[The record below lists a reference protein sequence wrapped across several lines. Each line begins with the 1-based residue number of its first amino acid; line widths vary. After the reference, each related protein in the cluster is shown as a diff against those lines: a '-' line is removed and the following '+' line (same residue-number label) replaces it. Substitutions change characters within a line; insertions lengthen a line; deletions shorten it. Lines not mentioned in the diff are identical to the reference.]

1 MQYPGY
7 WAFTDGSYRHGVTT
21 WGVAMVRD
29 DREIAVLNGRL
40 EDAGDVFGRDLD
52 AVLASGSHQ
61 IGGEVAAVYRAVQW
75 CVRHGVVDVT
85 IAHDLKGLP
94 LWAQGK
100 WKANVPA
107 TKALRRDAPHWPVRI
122 KWVKVKAH
130 RGNRFNEKADSLA
143 KDALGEPPANRGQDA
158 VRDIQAVKAEAFRE
172 ILRRHGLGI
181 EPVTVHG
188 IYARV
193 RLADLPGMVD
203 IYNTKKRNWRNPYL
217 HGFRDRALQRDVER
231 LWQEFAAAES

>member
-7 WAFTDGSYRHGVTT
+7 WAFTDGSYRNGATT
-21 WGVAMVRD
+21 WGVAIVQD
-29 DREIAVLNGRL
+29 DREVAVLNGRL
-40 EDAGDVFGRDLD
+40 EDAGDLFGTDLE

-75 CVRHGVVDVT
+75 CVRHGVGEVT

-94 LWAQGK
+94 LWAQGR

-107 TKALRRDAPHWPVRI
+107 TRALRRDAPHWPVGI

-130 RGNRFNEKADSLA
+130 RGNRFNERADALA
-143 KDALGEPPANRGQDA
+143 KDALGEPSADGRKEAAGDLQTA
-158 VRDIQAVKAEAFRE
+158 KAEAFRA
-172 ILRRHGLGI
+172 ILQRRGLRV

-188 IYARV
+188 IHARV

-203 IYNTKKRNWRNPYL
+203 IYNTKKRSWRNPYL
-217 HGFRDRALQRDVER
+217 HGFRDRALQGEVER
-231 LWQEFAAAES
+231 LWQEFAAAGP